1 MTVAM
6 PAPDQTVLSR
16 RGRIVA
22 ALRAI
27 VPGEG
32 VIAAEREMRP
42 YESDGLTAYR
52 QLPMVV
58 VLPETTQQV
67 SRVLAFCHAERIK
80 VVPRGAGTSLSGGAL
95 PLADG
100 VLLGMAKFNRI
111 REIDFANRVAVVEPG
126 VTNLAVT
133 QAVEQA
139 GFYYAPDPSSQI
151 ACTIGGNV
159 AENSGGVHCLK
170 YGMTTNN
177 LLGCELVLM
186 TGEVIRIG
194 GKHLDAGGYDL
205 LGVITGSEG
214 LLGVVTEVTVRILKK
229 PECARAVLVGFA
241 SSEDA
246 GECVSKIIGA
256 GIIPAGMEM
265 MDRPAI
271 HAVEEFVHAGYPLEV
286 EALLIVEV
294 DGPQA
299 EVDHLVARVEA
310 IAKLCRAVTCRVS
323 SSEEERLLFWAGRK
337 AAFPAVGRISPDY
350 YCMDG
355 TIPRAQAAAGAR
367 IACASCPRPYGLRVA
382 NVFHAGDGNLHP
394 LILYDAN
401 KPGELERAEA
411 FGAEILKLCVE
422 VGGVL
427 TGEHG
432 VGVEKR
438 DLMPAMFTEADLA
451 QQQRLKCAF
460 DDQAACSTRAR
471 SFPRCTAAPSS
482 AACMSTP
489 ARSRFPISR
498 IIPSGSD
505 AACSSSD
512 RAQDGVNSRSAG
524 IEAHLPLIRSAVAR
538 IGEDGDAANGRY
550 PATPRCQGRRGGGA
564 MGAGRRQGRGDR
576 RPRLEARHRPAGAN
590 RPHARP
596 LRAHRR
602 DALRARG
609 AGALGKGRHAARRD
623 RGAGR
628 SQGPA
633 ARLRAHGLRAAAR
646 RRRRPRHDRRRAWP
660 QICPV
665 RAASRPAPRAT
676 ISSASPR
683 CPDAAKPSS
692 PAAAW

>member
-1 MTVAM
+1 M
-6 PAPDQTVLSR
+6 PAPDQSVLAR
-16 RGRIVA
+16 RDRIVA
-22 ALRAI
+22 GLRAI

-58 VLPETTQQV
+58 VLPETTEQV

-95 PLADG
+95 PLEDG
-100 VLLGMAKFNRI
+100 VLLGMAKFSRI

-186 TGEVIRIG
+186 TGEIVRIG

-214 LLGVVTEVTVRILKK
+214 LLGVVTEITVRILKK
-229 PECARAVLVGFA
+229 PECARAVLVGFC

-265 MDRPAI
+265 MDAPAI
-271 HAVEEFVHAGYPLEV
+271 HAVEEFVHAGYPLDV

-299 EVDHLVARVEA
+299 EADHLVARVEA
-310 IAKLCRAVTCRVS
+310 IAKACRAVTCRVS

-355 TIPRAQAAAGAR
+355 TIPRARLPQVLNRMRELSQA
-367 IACASCPRPYGLRVA
+367 YGLRVA

-401 KPGELERAEA
+401 KPGELERTEA

-460 DDQAACSTRAR
+460 DDRGLLNPGKV
-471 SFPRCTAAPSS
+471 FPTLHRCAELGRMHVHAGKVAFPDI
-482 AACMSTP
+482 P
-489 ARSRFPISR
+489 RF
-498 IIPSGSD
+498 
-505 AACSSSD
+505 
-512 RAQDGVNSRSAG
+512 
-524 IEAHLPLIRSAVAR
+524 
-538 IGEDGDAANGRY
+538 
-550 PATPRCQGRRGGGA
+550 
-564 MGAGRRQGRGDR
+564 
-576 RPRLEARHRPAGAN
+576 
-590 RPHARP
+590 
-596 LRAHRR
+596 
-602 DALRARG
+602 
-609 AGALGKGRHAARRD
+609 
-623 RGAGR
+623 
-628 SQGPA
+628 
-633 ARLRAHGLRAAAR
+633 
-646 RRRRPRHDRRRAWP
+646 
-660 QICPV
+660 
-665 RAASRPAPRAT
+665 
-676 ISSASPR
+676 
-683 CPDAAKPSS
+683 
-692 PAAAW
+692 

>member
-1 MTVAM
+1 M
-6 PAPDQTVLSR
+6 PAPDQSVLAR
-16 RGRIVA
+16 RDRIVA
-22 ALRAI
+22 GLRAI

-58 VLPETTQQV
+58 VLPETTEQV

-95 PLADG
+95 PLEDG

-186 TGEVIRIG
+186 TGEIVRIG

-214 LLGVVTEVTVRILKK
+214 LLGVVTEITVRILKK
-229 PECARAVLVGFA
+229 PECARAVLVGFC

-265 MDRPAI
+265 LDAPAI
-271 HAVEEFVHAGYPLEV
+271 HAVEQFVHAGYPLDV

-294 DGPQA
+294 DGPHA
-299 EVDHLVARVEA
+299 EADHLVARVET
-310 IAKLCRAVTCRVS
+310 IAKACRAVTCRVS

-355 TIPRAQAAAGAR
+355 TIPRARLPQVLNRMRELSQA
-367 IACASCPRPYGLRVA
+367 YGLRVA

-401 KPGELERAEA
+401 KPGELERTEA

-460 DDQAACSTRAR
+460 DDRGLLNPGKV
-471 SFPRCTAAPSS
+471 FPTLHRCAELGRVHVHAGKVAFPDI
-482 AACMSTP
+482 P
-489 ARSRFPISR
+489 RF
-498 IIPSGSD
+498 
-505 AACSSSD
+505 
-512 RAQDGVNSRSAG
+512 
-524 IEAHLPLIRSAVAR
+524 
-538 IGEDGDAANGRY
+538 
-550 PATPRCQGRRGGGA
+550 
-564 MGAGRRQGRGDR
+564 
-576 RPRLEARHRPAGAN
+576 
-590 RPHARP
+590 
-596 LRAHRR
+596 
-602 DALRARG
+602 
-609 AGALGKGRHAARRD
+609 
-623 RGAGR
+623 
-628 SQGPA
+628 
-633 ARLRAHGLRAAAR
+633 
-646 RRRRPRHDRRRAWP
+646 
-660 QICPV
+660 
-665 RAASRPAPRAT
+665 
-676 ISSASPR
+676 
-683 CPDAAKPSS
+683 
-692 PAAAW
+692 